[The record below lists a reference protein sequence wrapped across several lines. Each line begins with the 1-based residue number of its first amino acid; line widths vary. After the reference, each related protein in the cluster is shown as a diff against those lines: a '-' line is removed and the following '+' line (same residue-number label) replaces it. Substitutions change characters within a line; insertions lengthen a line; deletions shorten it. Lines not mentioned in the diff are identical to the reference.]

1 MICCRNPRW
10 LSRSLATTPV
20 VFVVDVVIVVVDT
33 SVSNVVVV
41 VFGVAVSVSRF
52 VAVEVVSRSVLVV
65 TEGGGVAATP
75 KQLQMEDNVAGARA
89 MRPRCLDR
97 SGQVPG

>member
-1 MICCRNPRW
+1 MAV
-10 LSRSLATTPV
+10 SLATTPV
-20 VFVVDVVIVVVDT
+20 VFVVDVVVVVVDT

-65 TEGGGVAATP
+65 TEGGVAATP
-75 KQLQMEDNVAGARA
+75 KQLQMEDNFAGARA